1 MQKVL
6 IIDDDAQL
14 AKHLKAYFQRYDLA
28 LESAVHPDEGIKML
42 KALEPDLVL
51 LDVMLPDRDGFA
63 VCREIRQKSMIPVIM
78 LTARGEVTDRVV
90 GLELG
95 ADDYVAKPFEPRELV
110 ARVYSILKR
119 VSGNTQLGEV
129 INCGVLRVDAH
140 QRIASINEEQL
151 KLTTMEYKLLELFM
165 RAPGKNFSR
174 DEILNHLRGI
184 EGELFTRSVDILISR
199 LRKKLQPTDYIKTVW
214 GAGYCFIE
222 PRET

>member
-1 MQKVL
+1 MRKVL

-14 AKHLKAYFQRYDLA
+14 AKHLKAYFRRYDLA
-28 LESAVHPDEGIKML
+28 LESAVHPDEGIKMFE
-42 KALEPDLVL
+42 ALEPDLVL

-129 INCGVLRVDAH
+129 INCGALSVDAH

-222 PRET
+222 PREI

>member
-1 MQKVL
+1 MKKIL

-14 AKHLKAYFQRYDLA
+14 AKHLKTYFQRYDLA

-42 KALEPDLVL
+42 DELAPDLIL

-63 VCREIRQKSMIPVIM
+63 VCREIRQQSMIPVIM
-78 LTARGEVTDRVV
+78 LTARGDVTDRVV

-119 VSGNTQLGEV
+119 VSGGTQSGEV
-129 INCGVLRVDAH
+129 INYGVFSVDTH
-140 QRIASINEEQL
+140 QRTASLNEEQL
-151 KLTTMEYKLLELFM
+151 QLTTMEYQLLQLFV

-174 DEILNHLRGI
+174 DEILNQLRGI
-184 EGELFTRSVDILISR
+184 EAELFTRSVDILISR
-199 LRKKLQPTDYIKTVW
+199 LRKKLQPIDCIKTVW

>member
-1 MQKVL
+1 MRKVL

-14 AKHLKAYFQRYDLA
+14 AKHLKAYFRRYDLA
-28 LESAVHPDEGIKML
+28 LESAVHPDEGIKMFE
-42 KALEPDLVL
+42 ALEPDLVL

-129 INCGVLRVDAH
+129 INCGALSVDAH

-184 EGELFTRSVDILISR
+184 ESELFTRSVDILISQ

-214 GAGYCFIE
+214 GAGYCFIK
-222 PRET
+222 PREI

>member
-1 MQKVL
+1 MRKVL

-14 AKHLKAYFQRYDLA
+14 AKHLKAYFRRYDLA
-28 LESAVHPDEGIKML
+28 LESAVHPDEGIKMFE
-42 KALEPDLVL
+42 ALEPDLVL

-129 INCGVLRVDAH
+129 INCGALSVDAH

-214 GAGYCFIE
+214 GAGYCFIK
-222 PRET
+222 PREI